1 MLIKTLKTISSSNKL
16 VCLLVCYLCLLSCF
30 VYLLIL
36 FTYLFCLLIGRMA
49 VDGRAGGRVQG
60 GLHALRQ
67 GQILSEL
74 ILQGQILSG
83 LILLINKDFKTSFKR
98 LCQILWRLISFI
110 NKDLTHHIEWQ
121 SQILLVLIC
130 LMWSL

>member
-1 MLIKTLKTISSSNKL
+1 
-16 VCLLVCYLCLLSCF
+16 
-30 VYLLIL
+30 
-36 FTYLFCLLIGRMA
+36 MA

-83 LILLINKDFKTSFKR
+83 LILLINKEFKTSFKR
-98 LCQILWRLISFI
+98 LQLYVRFYEDSFHLLI
-110 NKDLTHHIEWQ
+110 KT
-121 SQILLVLIC
+121 
-130 LMWSL
+130 